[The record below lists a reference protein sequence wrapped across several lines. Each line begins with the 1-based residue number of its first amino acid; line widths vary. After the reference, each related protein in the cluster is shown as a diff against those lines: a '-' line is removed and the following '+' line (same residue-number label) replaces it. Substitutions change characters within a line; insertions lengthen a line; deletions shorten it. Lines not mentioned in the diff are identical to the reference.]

1 MLHRNGGRGMLR
13 RIYDWTMGKA
23 ADPRA
28 GWWLAFFAFADG
40 GLFPFPPHPLL
51 MLMCLAA
58 PRKALRLA
66 LITTVASVL
75 GGMLGYAIGHYVYNT
90 VGTQLLSLLGLT
102 AKFPKAA
109 CYLRAYGTEIILFKA
124 ATPIP
129 FLLLSVTAGFISFP
143 FLTFVAASAAS
154 RGVIFVTIGVL
165 FRVFGPPIKAFI
177 DKYLAW
183 LVLAFV
189 IAVVSG
195 YLAFSVLTGGAKATI
210 DKCSTATTLPV

>member
-1 MLHRNGGRGMLR
+1 MLR
-13 RIYDWTMGKA
+13 RLYDWILAKA

-58 PRKALRLA
+58 PKKAIRLA
-66 LITTVASVL
+66 LITTVASVA
-75 GGMLGYAIGHYVYNT
+75 GGMLGYTIGHFVYNT
-90 VGTQLLSLLGLT
+90 VGAQLLSLLGLT
-102 AKFPKAA
+102 TKFPTAA

-154 RGVIFVTIGVL
+154 RGVIFLTIGVL
-165 FRVFGPPIKAFI
+165 FRLFGPPIKVFI
-177 DKYLAW
+177 DKYLGW

-189 IAVVSG
+189 VVVVSG
-195 YLAFSVLTGGAKATI
+195 YLAFSVMTGGAKATV
-210 DKCSTATTLPV
+210 DQCSSAKTLPAA